1 MSMTIRDK
9 SKEKKRASSPNDRR
23 RPIKNL
29 RQGWRIDSKTASAA
43 GKKFEELVRIMETLR
58 GSDGCPWDK
67 AQSAMEIRDFFLEE
81 VYEAVEALEAGD
93 VRHLA
98 EELGDVLMEVVFL
111 SRIHEE
117 RERFTVS
124 DALDKINRKMIA
136 RHPHV
141 FGEKMEMTAKGVKE
155 AWQER
160 KLVEKNR
167 QSILDDP
174 GPATPSLLA
183 AFLIGRRVAGV
194 GFDWPSASGALE
206 KVREE
211 TAELEEAV
219 RTGKKAAIAEEM
231 GDLFFSLANVAR
243 KLGINPEV
251 ALRRANDKFTRR
263 FRRLEKEL
271 KASGKKLGTV
281 GLKELDAIWN
291 RNKAIR

>member
-1 MSMTIRDK
+1 MPITKTRK
-9 SKEKKRASSPNDRR
+9 SSPRGRR
-23 RPIKNL
+23 KPGSAPP
-29 RQGWRIDSKTASAA
+29 RQAESATPEAA
-43 GKKFEELVRIMETLR
+43 GKKFEQLVRILETLR
-58 GSDGCPWDK
+58 GPGGCPWDK
-67 AQSAMEIRDFFLEE
+67 SQSALEIRDFFLEE

-93 VRHLA
+93 SGHLA

-117 RERFTVS
+117 GGRFTVS
-124 DALDKINRKMIA
+124 DALDRINRKMIA

-141 FGEKMEMTAKGVKE
+141 FREKKAMTAESVKD

-160 KLVEKNR
+160 KLIEKIR
-167 QSILDDP
+167 ESILEKH

-194 GFDWPSASGALE
+194 GFDWPSASDALE

-243 KLGINPEV
+243 KLGVNPEV
-251 ALRRANDKFTRR
+251 SLRRANAKFIRR
-263 FRRLEKEL
+263 FRMLEKEL
-271 KASGKKLGTV
+271 KASGKKLGTAS
-281 GLKELDAIWN
+281 LEELDKIWDK
-291 RNKAIR
+291 NKRLDN